1 MTELTV
7 AERALL
13 ERFLEALRELPEV
26 RAEMDVR
33 EATPTVSCKVDAEIH
48 LDVAGKAIVLLVEVK
63 KTAYPRDVRQVL
75 WQFKALRQAS
85 PPEVQLLLVAESLSP
100 GAKDLLKSRWLLRQ
114 WR

>member
-33 EATPTVSCKVDAEIH
+33 EATPTVS
-48 LDVAGKAIVLLVEVK
+48 
-63 KTAYPRDVRQVL
+63 
-75 WQFKALRQAS
+75 
-85 PPEVQLLLVAESLSP
+85 
-100 GAKDLLKSRWLLRQ
+100 
-114 WR
+114 